1 MHPGFPK
8 TLPAGLLAIGVFSA
22 AQASGAEG
30 VPTYNKDIR
39 PILSDKCFKCHGP
52 DSATREAGLRLDIRE
67 DAIQGEAFVPGKSKE
82 SEIIKRIL
90 HHDPDEVMP
99 PPDAARQ
106 LNATEKEMLARWID
120 GGAVYEPHWSFS
132 PLPASIPVPTPKD
145 PSWPKGDLDRF
156 IAQRLD
162 LEQLSPTTPAS
173 PERWLRRVT
182 IDLTGLP
189 PTQAEVNAFLNDKEP
204 GAKERV
210 VDRLL
215 ASPRYGE
222 KMAADWLDVA
232 RYADSYGY
240 QTDLDT
246 NAWPYRDWVIDVLN
260 RNLPWDQFITWQIAG
275 DMLPNPTREQRVA
288 TAFNRIHRKT
298 QEGGSIEAEFRQDGI
313 SDRVHTVGTA
323 FLGLTFECTR
333 CHDHKYD
340 PLTQKDYYSLGAFF
354 NSIDEWGLLSGNTGT
369 PPNPSLL
376 LTTPEQDKAIA
387 EQTEAVAKGEAA
399 LAAKR
404 AEKEAAFKAW
414 LAAPTAPA
422 ADLGGSYDLDAANG
436 NNFVNAVDSETPA
449 TSSPNNKPLPG
460 HQGQGLSLTGDDPL
474 VLGPKW
480 RHNREDAVSLAF
492 WLNPGP
498 GPKRRVVF
506 HNSVGADAGYS
517 GIELVIEN
525 SKLRWSVVREWPGA
539 CISIRTAEP
548 IPDTEWTHV
557 AVTYDG
563 SARANGLTL
572 SINGQP
578 AKIEIVRDNLF
589 KNSGSSAS
597 YSFGER
603 FRDSGLRGGAVDDIH
618 LYGRAITP
626 LEIEA
631 LHSDKPLA
639 DHIASLPRDQA
650 GLAKLQE
657 YYFSAIDEDCRKATA
672 DLHALRLTLRQ
683 TLDGVRELPIM
694 EEMKEA
700 RPTFVLARGAYD
712 APEGEPLKRETPA
725 ALPPMPPNL
734 PRNRLGFAQWLTLP
748 DHPLTARVQ
757 VNRVWQ
763 HFFGTGLVATSE
775 NFGLQ
780 GDLPTHPELLDWLA
794 RDFISSG
801 WDMKRLCRNIVL
813 SATYGQDSKASPA
826 LREKDPSNV
835 LLARGPVKRLSAED
849 LRDQALALSGL
860 LVPTVGGPSV
870 RPYIPE
876 SAENANPLQPYKR
889 GAGAENYRRTLYTF
903 WRRTAPPPG
912 MLAFDFPS
920 REVCSVKRQ
929 QTNTPLQPL
938 AMLNDPQIV
947 EASRA
952 LGVRMMREGNLDPD
966 WVFTETLDRKP
977 DENESR
983 LLKELFESQLEIFRS
998 DPVKAQ
1004 VYLRV
1009 GDMAAPPDL
1018 AAIEL
1023 AACSAFANAILNL
1036 DEAITLR

>member
-1 MHPGFPK
+1 VHHGLPK
-8 TLPAGLLAIGVFSA
+8 TFPAGLLAIGVFAA
-22 AQASGAEG
+22 AQASGADA

-52 DSATREAGLRLDIRE
+52 DSATREGDLRLDIRQ
-67 DAIQGEAFVPGKSKE
+67 DALDSDAFVPGNSKG
-82 SEIIKRIL
+82 SAIIKRIL

-106 LNATEKEMLARWID
+106 LNATEKETLAKWID
-120 GGAVYEPHWSFS
+120 AGAAYEEHWSFS
-132 PLPASIPVPTPKD
+132 PLPDSIPVPKPKD
-145 PSWPKGDLDRF
+145 SAWAKSDLDRF
-156 IAQRLD
+156 IAHRLD
-162 LEQLSPTTPAS
+162 LEQLTPTPPAS
-173 PERWLRRVT
+173 RERWLRRT
-182 IDLTGLP
+182 TFDLTGLP
-189 PTQAEVNAFLNDKEP
+189 PTKAEVDAFLADSEP

-210 VDRLL
+210 TDRLL

-222 KMAADWLDVA
+222 KMASGWLDVA
-232 RYADSYGY
+232 RYADSFGY

-246 NAWPYRDWVIDVLN
+246 NAWPYRDWVIRAFN
-260 RNLPWDQFITWQIAG
+260 NNLPWDQFITWQLAG
-275 DMLPNPTREQRVA
+275 DMLPNATRDQQVA

-298 QEGGSIEAEFRQDGI
+298 QEGGSIEAEFRDDGL

-369 PPNPSLL
+369 PPNPTLL
-376 LTTPEQDKAIA
+376 LTSPEQDKTIA
-387 EQTEAVAKGEAA
+387 QQTEAIAQGENA
-399 LAAKR
+399 LQAKR
-404 AEKEAAFKAW
+404 KEKEAAFQEWIK
-414 LAAPTAPA
+414 APTAPLS
-422 ADLGGSYDLDAANG
+422 DLGASYDLDAASG
-436 NNFVNAVDSETPA
+436 NNFANAIDAETPA
-449 TSSPNNKPLPG
+449 VSNQNNKSIPG
-460 HQGQGLSLTGDDPL
+460 KLSQGLSLTGDDPL

-525 SKLRWSVVREWPGA
+525 SKLRWSVVREWPGN
-539 CISIRTAEP
+539 CISIETAET

-563 SARANGLTL
+563 SSRANGLSL
-572 SINGQP
+572 FVNGQP
-578 AKIEIVRDNLF
+578 AKTEVVRDHLK
-589 KNSGSSAS
+589 KNSGSSNS

-603 FRDSGLRGGAVDDIH
+603 FRDSGLRGGAVDAIH
-618 LYGRAITP
+618 LYKRAITA

-631 LHSDKPLA
+631 IHANRPLTEHVSTLSRDHS
-639 DHIASLPRDQA
+639 S
-650 GLAKLQE
+650 LAKLRD
-657 YYFSAIDEDCRKATA
+657 YYFSAVDEDCRKLTA
-672 DLHALRLTLRQ
+672 DLQVLRQALRK
-683 TLDGVRELPIM
+683 TLDGVGELPIM
-694 EEMKEA
+694 REMKEA
-700 RPTFVLARGAYD
+700 RPAFLLARGAYD

-725 ALPPMPPNL
+725 ALPPMPPDL
-734 PRNRLGFAQWLTLP
+734 ARDRLGFAQWLTMP

-763 HFFGTGLVATSE
+763 HFFDRGLVATSE
-775 NFGLQ
+775 NFGIQ
-780 GDLPTHPELLDWLA
+780 GELPSHPELLDWLA
-794 RDFISSG
+794 RDFIASG

-813 SATYGQDSKASPA
+813 SATYSQDSKATPA
-826 LREKDPSNV
+826 LREKDPSNL
-835 LLARGPVKRLSAED
+835 LLARGPAKRLTAED
-849 LRDQALALSGL
+849 LRDQALALSHL
-860 LVPTVGGPSV
+860 MVPTIGGPSV

-876 SAENANPLQPYKR
+876 SAVLANGLVPYNR
-889 GAGAENYRRTLYTF
+889 DAAPHIYRRTLYTF

-938 AMLNDPQIV
+938 VMLNDPQFV

-952 LGVRMMREGNLDPD
+952 LGVRMMREGNSDPD
-966 WVFTETLDRKP
+966 WVFRETLNRFP

-983 LLKELFESQLEIFRS
+983 LLKELYESQLEIFRN

-1004 VYLRV
+1004 TYLRV

-1018 AAIEL
+1018 PAIEL
-1023 AACSAFANAILNL
+1023 ATCSSVANAILNL